1 MTTQHARQPAPLVS
15 ALLDVVETLHPCRT
29 AQVLD
34 FARWLQ
40 TQPAPDDKLGDN
52 ATETEMELEEKAWEQ
67 IYLAN
72 RDTFR
77 SMARD
82 ALNDLDAGDA
92 LKLEQVYNDHA
103 PVMVTRRNKCAMV
116 MMSLEDYQALEETA
130 YLLRSPNNAKRLL
143 ESILELEKGG
153 GTARG
158 LIE

>member
-1 MTTQHARQPAPLVS
+1 M
-15 ALLDVVETLHPCRT
+15 DVVKTLHPRRA

-34 FARWLQ
+34 FARWLK
-40 TQPAPDDKLGDN
+40 TQPAPDDELGDN
-52 ATETEMELEEKAWEQ
+52 ATETEIELEEKAWEQ
-67 IYLAN
+67 IYMAN

-82 ALNDLDAGDA
+82 ALNDLDAGGA
-92 LKLEQVYNDHA
+92 LKLEQVYDDHA

-130 YLLRSPNNAKRLL
+130 YLLRSPNNARRLL

-153 GTARG
+153 GTAQE

>member
-1 MTTQHARQPAPLVS
+1 MTTPHVRQPVPLES
-15 ALLDVVETLHPCRT
+15 ALMDVVKTLHPRR
-29 AQVLD
+29 AMQVLD

-40 TQPAPDDKLGDN
+40 TQPALDEDLSDS

-82 ALNDLDAGDA
+82 ALNDLDAGGA
-92 LKLEQVYNDHA
+92 LKPEQVYDDHA
-103 PVMVTRRNKCAMV
+103 PVMITRRNKRAMV
-116 MMSLEDYQALEETA
+116 MMSLEDYQSLEETA
-130 YLLRSPNNAKRLL
+130 YLLRSPKNATRLL

-153 GTARG
+153 GTVRG